1 MPIPVAIALGGAAG
15 SLARYGLSTWV
26 TSRVGVGGAGTFA
39 VNLVGALAIG
49 LVLGAV
55 ESRFAEAPRWV
66 TLGLT
71 TGILGG
77 FTTFSA
83 FAYDAIA
90 HVEAGDT
97 ALAVA
102 YVVGTVVLGIAA
114 AAGGLALGR
123 SL

>member
-15 SLARYGLSTWV
+15 SLARYWV
-26 TSRVGVGGAGTFA
+26 ATSVGARVQVGGAGTFT
-39 VNLVGALAIG
+39 VNLVGALLIG
-49 LVLGAV
+49 LVLGSI
-55 ESRFAEAPRWV
+55 ESRFTETPRWV

-83 FAYDAIA
+83 FAYDAVG

-97 ALAVA
+97 GLALA
-102 YVVGTVVLGIAA
+102 YVIGTVVLGIAA

>member
-1 MPIPVAIALGGAAG
+1 MPIPIAIALGGAAG
-15 SLARYGLSTWV
+15 SLARYWV
-26 TSRVGVGGAGTFA
+26 ATTVGSRVPVGGAGTFA

-49 LVLGAV
+49 LVLGVV
-55 ESRFAEAPRWV
+55 ESRFAETPRWV

-83 FAYDAIA
+83 FAYDTIG
-90 HVEAGDT
+90 HVEAGDS

>member
-1 MPIPVAIALGGAAG
+1 MPIPIAIALGGAAG
-15 SLARYGLSTWV
+15 SVARYALGTWV
-26 TSRVGVGGAGTFA
+26 TSRAGVGGAGTFA

-49 LVLGAV
+49 LVLGAI
-55 ESRFAEAPRWV
+55 EGRAEAPPRWV

-77 FTTFSA
+77 FTTFSTFA
-83 FAYDAIA
+83 FDTVS
-90 HVEAGDT
+90 HVEVGDAPL
-97 ALAVA
+97 ALA
-102 YVVGTVVLGIAA
+102 YVLGTVVLGIAA

>member
-1 MPIPVAIALGGAAG
+1 MPVPLAIAIGGATG
-15 SLARYGLSTWV
+15 SLARYALSTWV
-26 TSRVGVGGAGTFA
+26 TSSAGVGGAGTFA
-39 VNLVGALAIG
+39 VNLLGALLIG
-49 LVLGAV
+49 VILGAV
-55 ESRFAEAPRWV
+55 ESRYTETPRWL

-97 ALAVA
+97 RLAIA
-102 YVVGTVVLGIAA
+102 YVIGTVVLGIAA

>member
-1 MPIPVAIALGGAAG
+1 MPIPIAIALGGAAG
-15 SLARYGLSTWV
+15 SLARYGLATWV
-26 TSRVGVGGAGTFA
+26 TSRAGVSGAGTFA

-55 ESRFAEAPRWV
+55 ESRFTETPRWV

-83 FAYDAIA
+83 FAYDAIG
-90 HVEAGDT
+90 HVEAGDS

>member
-1 MPIPVAIALGGAAG
+1 MSIPIAIALGGAAG
-15 SLARYGLSTWV
+15 SLARYGLSTWM
-26 TSRVGVGGAGTFA
+26 TSRAGVGGAGTFA

-55 ESRFAEAPRWV
+55 ESRFAETPRWV

-90 HVEAGDT
+90 HVEAGDS

>member
-1 MPIPVAIALGGAAG
+1 MMPGAAVLLLSALVLPLVAGPFVERRASGPQLVLFSLG
-15 SLARYGLSTWV
+15 SLL
-26 TSRVGVGGAGTFA
+26 
-39 VNLVGALAIG
+39 ALAIG
-49 LVLGAV
+49 LVLGVV
-55 ESRFAEAPRWV
+55 EGRADPPPRWL

-83 FAYDAIA
+83 FAYDTVSHI
-90 HVEAGDT
+90 EAGDAPL
-97 ALAVA
+97 ALA
-102 YVVGTVVLGIAA
+102 YVLGTVVLGIAA

>member
-15 SLARYGLSTWV
+15 SLARYWV
-26 TSRVGVGGAGTFA
+26 ATSVGARVHVGGAGTFA
-39 VNLVGALAIG
+39 VNLIGALAIG
-49 LVLGAV
+49 LILGAV
-55 ESRFAEAPRWV
+55 ESRFAEPPRWV

-71 TGILGG
+71 TGVLGG

-83 FAYDAIA
+83 FAYDAIG
-90 HVEAGDT
+90 HVEAGD
-97 ALAVA
+97 APLAVA
-102 YVVGTVVLGIAA
+102 YVIGTVVLGIAA

>member
-1 MPIPVAIALGGAAG
+1 MPIPIAIALGGAAG
-15 SLARYGLSTWV
+15 SLARYWV
-26 TSRVGVGGAGTFA
+26 ATTVGSRVAVGGAGTFA

-49 LVLGAV
+49 FVLGAV
-55 ESRFAEAPRWV
+55 ESRFTETPRWV

-90 HVEAGDT
+90 HVEAGDS

-102 YVVGTVVLGIAA
+102 YVVGTVVLGIGA

>member
-1 MPIPVAIALGGAAG
+1 MPIPVAIALGGAARR
-15 SLARYGLSTWV
+15 LARYWV
-26 TSRVGVGGAGTFA
+26 ATSVGARVHVGGAGTFA
-39 VNLVGALAIG
+39 VNLIGALAIG
-49 LVLGAV
+49 LILGTV
-55 ESRFAEAPRWV
+55 ESRFPATPRWV

-83 FAYDAIA
+83 FAYDAVG

-102 YVVGTVVLGIAA
+102 YVIGTVVLGIAA